1 MPRHNNSEAWYLDF
15 KDDRII
21 AATPERVWQCLL
33 DPIVLK
39 ECVPGCQSL
48 TGNVDE
54 GFMATVV
61 QRVGPV
67 KATFKGVVQL
77 SDLNAPQSLRISG
90 KGEGGV
96 AGFARGGADVTLM
109 ADGAGTKLSY
119 SVNAQIGGK
128 LAQLGSRIIDS
139 FVSQMADQFFETFQ
153 TQVEDSI
160 SPVDE
165 GPVQII
171 GLWQRFLG
179 VFKNTSITNSAKPL
193 GR

>member
-1 MPRHNNSEAWYLDF
+1 MDF

-21 AATPERVWQCLL
+21 AASPERVWACLL
-33 DPIVLK
+33 DPNVLK

-48 TGNVDE
+48 TGNVDD
-54 GFMATVV
+54 GFAATVV

-77 SDLNAPQSLRISG
+77 SDINAPQSLRISG

-96 AGFARGGADVTLM
+96 AGFARGGADVTLV
-109 ADGAGTKLSY
+109 ADGDGTKLTY
-119 SVNAQIGGK
+119 AVKAQIGGK

-153 TQVEDSI
+153 IQVEESI
-160 SPVDE
+160 LRLKEEPMKK
-165 GPVQII
+165 I
-171 GLWQRFLG
+171 GLWEKFLR
-179 VFKNTSITNSAKPL
+179 VFKK
-193 GR
+193 

>member
-1 MPRHNNSEAWYLDF
+1 MPLNNNSEAWYLDF

-21 AATPERVWQCLL
+21 AATPERVWECLL
-33 DPIVLK
+33 DPSVLK

-48 TGNVDE
+48 TGDVGE
-54 GFMATVV
+54 GFVATVV

-67 KATFKGVVQL
+67 KATFKGAVQL

-96 AGFARGGADVTLM
+96 AGFARGGADVTLV
-109 ADGAGTKLSY
+109 ADGDGTKLTY
-119 SVNAQIGGK
+119 AVEAQIGGK

-153 TQVEDSI
+153 IQVEGSI
-160 SPVDE
+160 LTLKEEPMKK
-165 GPVQII
+165 I
-171 GLWQRFLG
+171 GLWQKFLR
-179 VFKNTSITNSAKPL
+179 VFKK
-193 GR
+193 

>member
-1 MPRHNNSEAWYLDF
+1 MSRHNNSEALYLDF

-21 AATPERVWQCLL
+21 AASPERVWACLL
-33 DPIVLK
+33 DPNVLK

-48 TGNVDE
+48 TGNVDD
-54 GFMATVV
+54 GFAATVV

-96 AGFARGGADVTLM
+96 AGFARGGADVTLVV
-109 ADGAGTKLSY
+109 DGVGTKLTY
-119 SVNAQIGGK
+119 AVKAQIGGK

-139 FVSQMADQFFETFQ
+139 FVNQMADQFFKTFQ
-153 TQVEDSI
+153 TQVEGSI
-160 SPVDE
+160 PLLEKKSLKK
-165 GPVQII
+165 INI
-171 GLWQRFLG
+171 WQKFLR
-179 VFKNTSITNSAKPL
+179 VFRK
-193 GR
+193 

>member
-1 MPRHNNSEAWYLDF
+1 MPRHNNYEAWYLDF

-21 AATPERVWQCLL
+21 AATPERVWECLL
-33 DPIVLK
+33 DPSVLK

-54 GFMATVV
+54 GFVATVV

-67 KATFKGVVQL
+67 KATFKGVVEL
-77 SDLNAPQSLRISG
+77 SELIAPHSLRISG

-96 AGFARGGADVTLM
+96 AGFARGGADVTLI
-109 ADGAGTKLSY
+109 ADGSGTKLSY
-119 SVNAQIGGK
+119 SVKAQIGGK

-153 TQVEDSI
+153 TQVEGSI
-160 SPVDE
+160 PPVDE
-165 GPVQII
+165 EPMKKI
-171 GLWQRFLG
+171 GLWQRFLS
-179 VFKNTSITNSAKPL
+179 VFKNTSITNSAKRL